1 MNQNQE
7 IEKVKDSHETDEHGH
22 SHGTVDATLF
32 TSQKGLSAVMT
43 SSVILFVGSIF
54 QLIVV
59 LLSGSVSLL
68 SDTIHNF
75 GDGATAIP
83 LSIAFLLGRKKPTA
97 RFNYGYGKAE
107 DLAGVTILI
116 FMLASAGYAAYV
128 SINRLFHPYS
138 PTHLWVVAI
147 ASLVG
152 FGINEGAAIFRI
164 RVGKEIK
171 SEALV
176 ADGKHARI
184 DGVTSLA
191 VLIGAFGTYLGFPI
205 VDPIVGLF
213 ITALILHTVWESAT
227 PVFTRLLDGVD
238 PKIARQVRYAIE
250 EVKEVKEIRSTHIRW
265 LGHMLSVEATICVD
279 PNLTVAQGH
288 TIGEKVHEELH
299 EHFPHLTH
307 LAVHVDPH

>member
-1 MNQNQE
+1 MDQE
-7 IEKVKDSHETDEHGH
+7 VKKTQLIEETDEHGH
-22 SHGTVDATLF
+22 SHGTIDSTLF
-32 TSQKGLSAVMT
+32 TSQKGLRAVMT
-43 SSVILFVGSIF
+43 SSVILFLGSIF
-54 QLIVV
+54 QLVVV

-116 FMLASAGYAAYV
+116 FMLASAAYAAYV

-138 PTHLWVVAI
+138 PTHLWIVAL

-152 FGINEGAAIFRI
+152 FAINEGAAIFRI
-164 RVGKEIK
+164 RVGNEIK
-171 SEALV
+171 SEALI

-184 DGVTSLA
+184 DGITSLT
-191 VLIGAFGTYLGFPI
+191 VLVGALGSYLGFPI
-205 VDPIVGLF
+205 VDPIIGLF
-213 ITALILHTVWESAT
+213 ITVLILHTVWESAT

-238 PKIARQVRYAIE
+238 PSLTKQVRNAIE
-250 EVKEVKEIRSTHIRW
+250 EVQEVKEIRSTHIRW
-265 LGHMLSVEATICVD
+265 LGHMLSIEAIICVD

-288 TIGEKVHEELH
+288 TIAEQVHEELH

>member
-1 MNQNQE
+1 MNKAIPNEQ
-7 IEKVKDSHETDEHGH
+7 EHGH
-22 SHGTVDATLF
+22 SHGTIDATLF
-32 TSQKGLSAVMT
+32 TSQKGLRAVMS
-43 SSVILFVGSIF
+43 SSVILFVGSLF
-54 QLIVV
+54 QLVVV

-83 LSIAFLLGRKKPTA
+83 LSIAFLLGRKKPTV

-116 FMLASAGYAAYV
+116 FMLASAAYVAYV
-128 SINRLFHPYS
+128 SIDRLFHPYT

-152 FGINEGAAIFRI
+152 FGINEGAAWFRI

-171 SEALV
+171 SEALI

-184 DGVTSLA
+184 DGITSLS
-191 VLIGAFGTYLGFPI
+191 VLIGALGTYLGYPI
-205 VDPIVGLF
+205 VDPIVGLC
-213 ITALILHTVWESAT
+213 ITALILHTVWESAG

-238 PKIARQVRYAIE
+238 PEIAHQVKHAVE
-250 EVKEVKEIRSTHIRW
+250 EVKEVKEIESIHIRW
-265 LGHMLSVEATICVD
+265 LGHTLSIEVTICVD
-279 PNLTVAQGH
+279 ATLTVAQGH
-288 TIGEKVHEELH
+288 AIAEEVHGELH

-307 LAVHVDPH
+307 LSVHVDPH